1 MGITIV
7 AIGNTYPIASDGG
20 QNKIKV
26 SDSNVEQL
34 LNDSIKELKKMNL
47 HMSLMTDTNVTNL
60 DVE

>member
-7 AIGNTYPIASDGG
+7 ALGNTDPIAPDGG